1 MVKDDFFRELQDLDP
16 DNPELL
22 DDFCRKHILHGIPHV
37 FQDSEQNYFSFRCRI
52 AKKYCVPFH
61 EIYIT
66 GSGKLGFSPHKD
78 KDFDLDSDIDVAI
91 ISEDLFDIIMFKIL
105 QFQMSLKANR
115 RTLTHNELKMY
126 HEFLEY
132 VAIGWIRPDKLPIS
146 FQMSDLKQSWFDYF
160 ESISYNKSEVGNYKV
175 AAGVFK
181 SYFHYENYIVSSFN
195 KIKKSR
201 SLQGIS

>member
-1 MVKDDFFRELQDLDP
+1 MVKDDFFRELDSLDP
-16 DNPELL
+16 DNAEQL
-22 DDFCRKHILHGIPHV
+22 DDFCRKHILHGIPHI
-37 FQDSEQNYFSFRCRI
+37 FQNNEQDYFNFRCRI

-78 KDFDLDSDIDVAI
+78 KVFDLDSDIDVAI
-91 ISEDLFDIIMFKIL
+91 ISENLFDIIMFKIL

-115 RTLTHNELKMY
+115 RTLTQYELRMY

-132 VAIGWIRPDKLPIS
+132 VAIGWIRPDKLPLS

-160 ESISYNKSEVGNYKV
+160 ESISYNKSEVGDYKV

-181 SYFHYENYIVSSFN
+181 SYFHYENYIVSGFN

-201 SLQGIS
+201 SLKGIS

>member
-1 MVKDDFFRELQDLDP
+1 MVKDEFFRELDSLDP
-16 DNPELL
+16 DNAEQL
-22 DDFCRKHILHGIPHV
+22 DDFCRKHILHGIPHI
-37 FQDSEQNYFSFRCRI
+37 FQNNEQSYFNFRCRI

-66 GSGKLGFSPHKD
+66 GSGKLGFSPHKN

-91 ISEDLFDIIMFKIL
+91 ISENLFDIIMFKIL

-115 RTLTHNELKMY
+115 RTLTQHELKMY

-132 VAIGWIRPDKLPIS
+132 VAIGWIRPDKLPLS

-160 ESISYNKSEVGNYKV
+160 ESISYNKSEVGDYKV

-181 SYFHYENYIVSSFN
+181 SYFHYENYIVSGFN

-201 SLQGIS
+201 NLQGIS